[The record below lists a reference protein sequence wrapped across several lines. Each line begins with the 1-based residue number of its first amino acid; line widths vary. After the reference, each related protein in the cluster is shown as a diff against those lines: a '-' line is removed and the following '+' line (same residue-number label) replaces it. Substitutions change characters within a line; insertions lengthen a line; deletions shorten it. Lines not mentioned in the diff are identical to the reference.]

1 VVLPSPPAADQLFGR
16 APSATAAPGTATTAA
31 QTIASQ
37 LGPAAIPSTAETEKT
52 TPAFLSAQ
60 ASDREAWAR
69 ASEVLLGPNRGGG
82 LSRAQRQSLAAVAD
96 SVPPIGSVLA
106 ASMAPSASL
115 VAAYA
120 ALTPSWH
127 SEAPG
132 SPPIKSLPSSALPRR
147 SLASPQPPKH
157 ISAGFSPEL
166 SASGVE
172 DEAVAVQIPSDL
184 GVCVAARL
192 PEARRPDEA
201 FVNATRNKKSAKG
214 AARPQCGPCECAQV
228 NQR

>member
-1 VVLPSPPAADQLFGR
+1 
-16 APSATAAPGTATTAA
+16 
-31 QTIASQ
+31 
-37 LGPAAIPSTAETEKT
+37 
-52 TPAFLSAQ
+52 
-60 ASDREAWAR
+60 
-69 ASEVLLGPNRGGG
+69 
-82 LSRAQRQSLAAVAD
+82 
-96 SVPPIGSVLA
+96 
-106 ASMAPSASL
+106 MAPSASL

-201 FVNATRNKKSAKG
+201 FVNATRNKKVQRELRALNAVVVFIDFYTMVSCLRSKIM
-214 AARPQCGPCECAQV
+214 PFETNDSHQCRVHAVPKYAGTIL
-228 NQR
+228 